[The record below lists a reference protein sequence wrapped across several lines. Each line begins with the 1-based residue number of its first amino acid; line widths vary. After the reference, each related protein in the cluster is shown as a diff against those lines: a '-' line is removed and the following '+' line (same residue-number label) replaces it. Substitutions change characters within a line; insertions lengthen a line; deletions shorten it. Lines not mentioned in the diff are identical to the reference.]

1 VHINFCIIDI
11 LINSCNSYI
20 TSHNHVFP
28 RSFICTHRR
37 QPDPS
42 HQATSRTRS
51 RRRKRK
57 TARRGKSP
65 ISAFLSLSL
74 PSPIYM
80 LITCATETQ
89 RTLLRALHPQ
99 TRFFAVLGRIH
110 LLLSVHG
117 KVHVCM
123 ERRIQAI
130 HQPHTERSWFWRPHD
145 VNSTLQFSR
154 HYTRPHITRKRR
166 KEREKKGPIV

>member
-1 VHINFCIIDI
+1 MSFLGGSSAPTGASQTQAIKQQVAQEAAVANARQ
-11 LINSCNSYI
+11 LVEV
-20 TSHNHVFP
+20 NHQSQLF
-28 RSFICTHRR
+28 
-37 QPDPS
+37 
-42 HQATSRTRS
+42 
-51 RRRKRK
+51 
-57 TARRGKSP
+57 
-65 ISAFLSLSL
+65 SLSL

-130 HQPHTERSWFWRPHD
+130 HQPHTG
-145 VNSTLQFSR
+145 
-154 HYTRPHITRKRR
+154 RR
-166 KEREKKGPIV
+166 KDQLYDIMHRRRCFPRPRKIIVQLSSKVT

>member
-1 VHINFCIIDI
+1 MSFLGGSSAPTGASQTQAIKQQVAQEAAVANARQ
-11 LINSCNSYI
+11 LVEV
-20 TSHNHVFP
+20 NHQSQLF
-28 RSFICTHRR
+28 
-37 QPDPS
+37 
-42 HQATSRTRS
+42 
-51 RRRKRK
+51 
-57 TARRGKSP
+57 
-65 ISAFLSLSL
+65 SLSL

-166 KEREKKGPIV
+166 REREKERTNCMI

>member
-28 RSFICTHRR
+28 RRFICTHRR

-65 ISAFLSLSL
+65 ISAFLSLS
-74 PSPIYM
+74 PVSHIH
-80 LITCATETQ
+80 ANH
-89 RTLLRALHPQ
+89 LRD
-99 TRFFAVLGRIH
+99 R
-110 LLLSVHG
+110 
-117 KVHVCM
+117 
-123 ERRIQAI
+123 
-130 HQPHTERSWFWRPHD
+130 
-145 VNSTLQFSR
+145 NSTNTASSAASPNPVLRCPRANPPATLSAWKSTCL
-154 HYTRPHITRKRR
+154 HGTSCPSNTSTAY
-166 KEREKKGPIV
+166 REKLVLEAS